1 MSDMLKNSEFFNE
14 LAEDYDSMIPF
25 TETIERKK
33 EILKNIITPDMKNVA
48 DLGCGTGTD
57 SIALAQLGLNV
68 TAFDPS
74 ERMINEAK
82 KNAKYSGVDVKFY
95 QHSVSEIHENF
106 NGDFD
111 LVISFGNTFA
121 NIVKTE
127 LNISLKKCY
136 DLLRK
141 GGMLILQI
149 LNYHKI
155 INEKKRIVN
164 ITETDTNQFIRFYDF
179 KKDHI
184 VFNLLKVNKSKL
196 SDYSLISTKIFP
208 HLKTDFNSLLS
219 NLNFKSIEFH
229 SDLQFN
235 EFDLALSKDLV
246 VKCAK

>member
-25 TETIERKK
+25 IETIERKK
-33 EILKNIITPDMKNVA
+33 KILKNIITPDMKNVA

-68 TAFDPS
+68 TAFDSS
-74 ERMINEAK
+74 ELMINKARKNEAASDVVVNFY
-82 KNAKYSGVDVKFY
+82 KN
-95 QHSVSEIHENF
+95 SVLEIPENF

-164 ITETDTNQFIRFYDF
+164 ITETGTNQFIRFYDF

-208 HLKTDFNSLLS
+208 HLKTDFNSSLS
-219 NLNFKSIEFH
+219 NLNFKSFEFH
-229 SDLQFN
+229 LDLQFN
-235 EFDLALSKDLV
+235 DFDTTSSKDLV
-246 VKCAK
+246 VKCSK